1 MLVYALYNNLL
12 SIFQAWTAQGK
23 VPAWLGL
30 WPVHVTMVVILLVL
44 YWRQLSGARWLA
56 FGR

>member
-23 VPAWLGL
+23 VPGWLGL
-30 WPVHVTMVVILLVL
+30 WPVHGVMIAVLLVL
-44 YWRQLSGARWLA
+44 FWRQLYGLRLLPLAR
-56 FGR
+56 